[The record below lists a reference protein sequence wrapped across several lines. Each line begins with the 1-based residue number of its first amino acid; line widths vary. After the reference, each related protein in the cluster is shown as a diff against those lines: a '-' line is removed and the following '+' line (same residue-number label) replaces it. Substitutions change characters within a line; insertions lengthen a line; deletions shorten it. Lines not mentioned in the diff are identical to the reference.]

1 MKNPE
6 KYLLDIIHRHQP
18 KKLKG
23 QSARIIK
30 LESEL
35 QTWAADC
42 FMGIRDSGSHAR
54 GTATSVSSN
63 VKLLLLLSNACH
75 RNAGGIRSSYESL
88 HGYLIERYRDVKKH
102 RVSLRLRLNGM
113 DIDIT
118 PARMQLGD
126 DDLHTLYQP
135 DGEKILETSVLQH
148 AGDALAAARAAETKL
163 IKIWFDQHGIQWPAI
178 YVDYL
183 VPTKLLANIKPEK
196 DSLSLNFMH
205 MIRQLAK
212 RDFNPLLENFEDPAN
227 HENLLSELM
236 SDQDKRAAIK
246 AAQQALVA
254 RTLEGVIAVN

>member
-6 KYLLDIIHRHQP
+6 KYLLDIIDRHQP
-18 KKLKG
+18 RQLKG
-23 QSARIIK
+23 QSARIIR

-35 QTWAADC
+35 QSWAQDC
-42 FMGIRDSGSHAR
+42 FMGIHNSGSHAR

-75 RNAGGIRSSYESL
+75 RNAGGIRSSFESL
-88 HGYLIERYRDVKKH
+88 HGFLIERYRDVKKH

-118 PARMQLGD
+118 PARMNLGETG
-126 DDLHTLYQP
+126 LHTLYQV
-135 DGEKILETSVLQH
+135 DDAKILETSILQH
-148 AGDALAAARAAETKL
+148 TDDAQAAARAAETKL

-196 DSLSLNFMH
+196 DTLALNFMH

-212 RDFNPLLENFEDPAN
+212 RDFNPLLEDFEDPAN
-227 HENLLSELM
+227 QENLLSELM
-236 SDQDKRAAIK
+236 SEQDKRTAIK
-246 AAQQALVA
+246 AAQQALMA
-254 RTLEGVIAVN
+254 RALDGVIEAG